1 MYEPQPPSFEDDEPG
16 QPPAQ
21 LAAELRALPP
31 LAAPPHLWQR
41 VLLRTA
47 ARRVRATRGRRAAL
61 ALAAS
66 LVLALGVVLMLG
78 WRDEGVPA
86 ALGPDVATV
95 VARSPHTEPNRYA
108 RPWPPASGAE
118 HLVRARI
125 GGLDAALNQQLLRGQ
140 AARRSA
146 LLRERAAL
154 MESLMHLEQHRQ
166 RAFVQQAVY

>member
-1 MYEPQPPSFEDDEPG
+1 MYEPQPPAFEDDEPG

-31 LAAPPHLWQR
+31 LAAPPQLWQR

-47 ARRVRATRGRRAAL
+47 ARRIRATRRRRVAL

-66 LVLALGVVLMLG
+66 LVLALGMVLMLG
-78 WRDEGVPA
+78 WQDEGAPA
-86 ALGPDVATV
+86 ALGPDVATL

-108 RPWPPASGAE
+108 RSWLPASGAE

-125 GGLDAALNQQLLRGQ
+125 GGLDAALNQQLLHGQ
-140 AARRSA
+140 AASRPA

-154 MESLMHLEQHRQ
+154 MESLLHLEQHRQ